1 MNTLVLNYKS
11 DNKKAIYRGRVS
23 IAHYKIHPPTTF
35 FLIIYYLHYIHALFQ
50 VTFWTIFTLFQTT
63 FYIILTLFQTT
74 FYIILTLF
82 QTTLRCKGTKKMNM
96 CKKSLLLLQHDK

>member
-74 FYIILTLF
+74 
-82 QTTLRCKGTKKMNM
+82 LRCKGTKKNVYVQE
-96 CKKSLLLLQHDK
+96 KFTFIAT

>member
-1 MNTLVLNYKS
+1 MNTVFPNYKS

-74 FYIILTLF
+74 
-82 QTTLRCKGTKKMNM
+82 LRCKGTKKMYM

>member
-74 FYIILTLF
+74 
-82 QTTLRCKGTKKMNM
+82 LRCKGTKKMYM
-96 CKKSLLLLQHDK
+96 CKKNLLLLQHDK

>member
-50 VTFWTIFTLFQTT
+50 VTFWTIFTLFQA
-63 FYIILTLFQTT
+63 T

-82 QTTLRCKGTKKMNM
+82 QTTLRCKGTKKMYM
-96 CKKSLLLLQHDK
+96 GKKSLLLLQHDK

>member
-11 DNKKAIYRGRVS
+11 DNKQAIYRGRVS

-74 FYIILTLF
+74 
-82 QTTLRCKGTKKMNM
+82 LRCKGTKKNVYVQE
-96 CKKSLLLLQHDK
+96 KFTFIAT

>member
-23 IAHYKIHPPTTF
+23 IAHYKIHPQTTF
-35 FLIIYYLHYIHALFQ
+35 FLLIYYLHYIHALFQ

-63 FYIILTLFQTT
+63 
-74 FYIILTLF
+74 
-82 QTTLRCKGTKKMNM
+82 LRCKGTKKMYM
-96 CKKSLLLLQHDK
+96 CKKSLLLLQQDK

>member
-74 FYIILTLF
+74 
-82 QTTLRCKGTKKMNM
+82 LRCKGTKKMYM
-96 CKKSLLLLQHDK
+96 GKKSLLLLQHDK

>member
-50 VTFWTIFTLFQTT
+50 
-63 FYIILTLFQTT
+63 TT

-82 QTTLRCKGTKKMNM
+82 QTTLRCKGTKKMYM

>member
-74 FYIILTLF
+74 
-82 QTTLRCKGTKKMNM
+82 LRCKGTKKNVHVQE
-96 CKKSLLLLQHDK
+96 KFTFIAT

>member
-11 DNKKAIYRGRVS
+11 DNKKALYRGRVS

-74 FYIILTLF
+74 
-82 QTTLRCKGTKKMNM
+82 LRCKGTKKMYM
-96 CKKSLLLLQHDK
+96 GKKSLLLLQHDK

>member
-74 FYIILTLF
+74 
-82 QTTLRCKGTKKMNM
+82 LRCKGTKKNVYVQEKFTFIATNRHL
-96 CKKSLLLLQHDK
+96 CPKT

>member
-50 VTFWTIFTLFQTT
+50 AT
-63 FYIILTLFQTT
+63 FYMILTLFRTT

-82 QTTLRCKGTKKMNM
+82 QTTLRCKGTKKNVYVQE
-96 CKKSLLLLQHDK
+96 KFTFIATIVIYVPKHK

>member
-63 FYIILTLFQTT
+63 FYTITTLFQATSRCKVTT
-74 FYIILTLF
+74 FL
-82 QTTLRCKGTKKMNM
+82 
-96 CKKSLLLLQHDK
+96 